1 MSKKKNNRIKKG
13 LALFLLVVCSAV
25 FLYPLFWMIASSFR
39 SLEDIARKGMN
50 IIPDKL
56 TLQYYVKALT
66 AFPFFTYMRNSIVVA
81 LISIVATVIS
91 NSLAGYAFAR
101 FRVRGSNI
109 LFMLVLS
116 TMLLPGDV
124 MLIPR
129 FVLFKNLGMLD
140 SLYPLFITK
149 FFGSAFY
156 IFLYRQ
162 FYSRLPVSLEEAAR
176 LDGCGY
182 FKIWWRIF
190 LPLSL
195 PIYGSVAIM
204 EFMGT
209 WNSFTDPLI
218 YINSDKWKTLPL
230 GLAGFQGTYSTD
242 TNLLMATSLVVIL
255 PCIILFFC
263 AQRVF
268 VEGITFSGTKE

>member
-1 MSKKKNNRIKKG
+1 MSKKKNNRIEKG
-13 LALFLLVVCSAV
+13 AALIILVLCSAA
-25 FLYPLFWMIASSFR
+25 FLYPLLWMIASSFR
-39 SLEDIARKGMN
+39 SLEEIAVKGMN
-50 IIPDKL
+50 IIPDHFDFK
-56 TLQYYVKALT
+56 YYSKALT
-66 AFPFFTYMRNSIVVA
+66 SFPFFTYLRNSLVVA
-81 LISIVATVIS
+81 VISIIATSLS
-91 NSLAGYAFAR
+91 NSLIGYAFAR
-101 FRVRGSNI
+101 FNVPGRNL

-124 MLIPR
+124 LLIPR
-129 FVLFKNLGMLD
+129 FILFKNLGMLD
-140 SLYPLFITK
+140 SLYPLFIYK

-190 LPLSL
+190 IPLSM
-195 PIYGSVAIM
+195 PIYASVAIM

-242 TNLLMATSLVVIL
+242 TNLLMATSLIVIL

-268 VEGITFSGTKE
+268 VEGITFSGAKE